1 MKKKPIKLSDKY
13 DISATIVLYED
24 DITILK
30 KTVQSFL
37 DIPFKKRLFLID
49 NSKRNFL
56 EKEFKHAEINYQFMG
71 KNIGFGAGH
80 NLVLEQIKQLS
91 KYHLILNPD
100 VSFSGEVVSIL
111 IKEFQNKEDVAMIAP
126 KIVFPDGKHQNSC
139 RRYPS
144 LRDLF
149 IRRSGFLK
157 RIFISAIHKGEYRD
171 KDLTRSFYP
180 DFVHGCFMLFKTD
193 DYIKIGGFDKR
204 YFLYMEDVDI
214 CRKIDQI
221 DKKKKYYP
229 NVQIKHELRK
239 GSLKNIQL
247 FFTHLNSS
255 IKYFKK
261 WGF

>member
-1 MKKKPIKLSDKY
+1 MSDKY
-13 DISATIVLYED
+13 DISATVVLYED
-24 DITILK
+24 NIRILK
-30 KTVQSFL
+30 KTVESFL
-37 DIPFKKRLFLID
+37 HIPFKKRLFLID
-49 NSKRNFL
+49 NSKNNFL
-56 EKEFKHAEINYQFMG
+56 EKEFNHAEINYQFVG

-80 NLVLEQIKQLS
+80 NLVLEQIKDHS

-100 VSFSGEVVSIL
+100 VSFSSEVISSL
-111 IKEFQNKEDVAMIAP
+111 IKEFQKREDIAMIAP

-149 IRRSGFLK
+149 IRRSNFLR

-171 KDLTRSFYP
+171 KDLTKSFNP

-193 DYIKIGGFDKR
+193 DFIKVGGFDNR

-214 CRKIDQI
+214 CKKIDAI
-221 DKKKKYYP
+221 GKKKMYYP
-229 NVQIKHELRK
+229 NEQITHILKKESSKNLR
-239 GSLKNIQL
+239 L
-247 FFTHLNSS
+247 FFIHFISS